1 MDWERRVP
9 QLLSRR
15 ELLCRAGMGM
25 GAIAMSNMVGS
36 AFAGDDKS
44 SLNPLQP
51 RRPHFAAKAKRVIH
65 IFLNGGPSHV
75 DTFDPKPS
83 LARYAGKP
91 LPIENYKT
99 ERKTG
104 NAFPSMF
111 KWAKYGNSG
120 LEVSELFKHT
130 AQMADDL
137 CVIRSMHTDIPNH
150 EPGLRCRIQSGRRYH
165 HHRSGNGCRRNSDK
179 SGFLRW
185 NYSGRDHD

>member
-1 MDWERRVP
+1 MSSCSSTDGEPMDWETRVP

-25 GAIAMSNMVGS
+25 GAIAMSNLVGS
-36 AFAGDDKS
+36 ALAGDDKG

-51 RRPHFAAKAKRVIH
+51 RKPHFPAKAKRIIH
-65 IFLNGGPSHV
+65 LFLNGGPSHV

-83 LARYAGKP
+83 LAKYAGKA

-111 KWAKYGNSG
+111 KWAKYGQSG

-137 CVIRSMHTDIPNH
+137 CVIRSMRAEVTNN
-150 EPGLRCRIQSGRRYH
+150 ERALLLMNCREERLGRPRM
-165 HHRSGNGCRRNSDK
+165 G
-179 SGFLRW
+179 
-185 NYSGRDHD
+185 

>member
-25 GAIAMSNMVGS
+25 GAIAMSNLVGS
-36 AFAGDDKS
+36 AMAGDDKA
-44 SLNPLQP
+44 SLNPLLP
-51 RRPHFAAKAKRVIH
+51 RKPHFAAKAKRVIH
-65 IFLNGGPSHV
+65 LFLNGGPSHV

-83 LARYAGKP
+83 LAKYAGKP

-111 KWAKYGNSG
+111 KWAKYGKRAS
-120 LEVSELFKHT
+120 
-130 AQMADDL
+130 
-137 CVIRSMHTDIPNH
+137 R
-150 EPGLRCRIQSGRRYH
+150 
-165 HHRSGNGCRRNSDK
+165 
-179 SGFLRW
+179 
-185 NYSGRDHD
+185 